1 MPVVWA
7 AMGVDFFTLRKPS
20 VPHEVRAMD
29 WPLLSVTWMWVL
41 HKKRKFTSCTFSD
54 LSFSCLIL
62 QSTEEQ
68 LRVLLKK
75 LSDSSGIW
83 TYTSDYKL
91 NFSACAIQQESK
103 KFQIHFKITLFL
115 ESLWLFSVS
124 LLPLKDNSK
133 SIFTYSY
140 NRIFIIK

>member
-7 AMGVDFFTLRKPS
+7 AIGVDFFTLRKPS
-20 VPHEVRAMD
+20 VPHEVLAMD

-41 HKKRKFTSCTFSD
+41 HKKKDKF
-54 LSFSCLIL
+54 SFSCLIL

-68 LRVLLKK
+68 LRVKLR

-91 NFSACAIQQESK
+91 NFSASAIDLTSNK
-103 KFQIHFKITLFL
+103 RAKGFRYI
-115 ESLWLFSVS
+115 
-124 LLPLKDNSK
+124 LK
-133 SIFTYSY
+133 
-140 NRIFIIK
+140 